1 MDLLL
6 KIIMG
11 EVTAPAVLKSN
22 STRRSGHQRKDAV
35 KPVKSASPFT
45 NIGSIEDDV
54 QVVPLNQVISGQVTM
69 QKLNDQCGV
78 VKEQEVQE
86 SGEMPSAPKN
96 AQKAE
101 VQESGEMPSA
111 PLASD
116 SASVQ

>member
-1 MDLLL
+1 
-6 KIIMG
+6 
-11 EVTAPAVLKSN
+11 
-22 STRRSGHQRKDAV
+22 
-35 KPVKSASPFT
+35 
-45 NIGSIEDDV
+45 
-54 QVVPLNQVISGQVTM
+54 M

-111 PLASD
+111 PLASA

>member
-1 MDLLL
+1 MLL
-6 KIIMG
+6 
-11 EVTAPAVLKSN
+11 
-22 STRRSGHQRKDAV
+22 
-35 KPVKSASPFT
+35 
-45 NIGSIEDDV
+45 
-54 QVVPLNQVISGQVTM
+54 VPLNRVISGQVTT
-69 QKLNDQCGV
+69 QKLNDQCSV

-86 SGEMPSAPKN
+86 SGETVSTKN